1 MEEEYP
7 TIPDLKI
14 LKKLKQTKS
23 SVVWLGKE
31 TSQEIFNNTQSQY
44 LIIKGIS
51 KSSLLGNS
59 TDFEMLKRERNFLEE
74 NSKIL
79 SKDSPFPKFF
89 RAYKDDNYLYMI
101 ITFIEGLDLSTLI
114 LDKIFRFNKFE
125 SVEDFK
131 IKKKIF
137 LHLVAQ
143 AINLISL
150 LHDRRIIYRDFKMNN
165 LLIDQKLKLN
175 LVDFGTIEKINSADD
190 RTSTICGTFHIMAP
204 EIFKVKYGEMS
215 SYNSKVDV
223 YSLGV
228 FVYELF
234 CSYPPFDY
242 LKENDETSMKKYAEL
257 VCQGLSDDFN
267 FGQSFYKKIDVD
279 ENFQN
284 SLYKDSSKE
293 IECFLGNVI
302 NLIKLCMDLNPDQRP
317 SVELLKN
324 HHLFEDKFEFYF
336 DSDKINFLNDYV
348 AMIVKYIDFNGEF
361 VECYERLE
369 KVGDMFSKFF

>member
-1 MEEEYP
+1 MEDEFP
-7 TIPDLKI
+7 TIPDIKI

-23 SVVWLGKE
+23 SILWLGKE
-31 TSQEIFNNTQSQY
+31 TNQENFTSTQSQY

-51 KSSLLGNS
+51 KSSLIGNS

-79 SKDSPFPKFF
+79 SQDCPFPKFI

-101 ITFIEGLDLSTLI
+101 ITFIEGLDFSTLI

-125 SVEDFK
+125 SEEDFK

-143 AINLISL
+143 AINIISI
-150 LHDRRIIYRDFKMNN
+150 LHERRNIYRDFKMNN
-165 LLIDQKLKLN
+165 LLIDKKLKLS
-175 LVDFGTIEKINSADD
+175 LVDFGTIEKLNSADD
-190 RTSTICGTFHIMAP
+190 RTSTVCGTFHIMAP

-242 LKENDETSMKKYAEL
+242 LKENDDTSIKKYAEL
-257 VCQGLSDDFN
+257 VCEGLKDDIN
-267 FGQSFYKKIDVD
+267 FGQDFSKKKDGNFHNSFSI
-279 ENFQN
+279 
-284 SLYKDSSKE
+284 DSSKE
-293 IECFLGNVI
+293 IDCFLGNVV
-302 NLIKLCMDLNPDQRP
+302 NLIKLCMDLNADQRP
-317 SVELLKN
+317 SIELLKN
-324 HHLFEDKFEFYF
+324 HHLFEDKFEFYL

-348 AMIVKYIDFNGEF
+348 IKIVKYIDFNGEF
-361 VECYERLE
+361 IECYERLE
-369 KVGDMFSKFF
+369 KVGDIFSNFF

>member
-1 MEEEYP
+1 MDDEFP
-7 TIPDLKI
+7 TIPDIKI

-23 SVVWLGKE
+23 SIVWLGKE
-31 TSQEIFNNTQSQY
+31 TNHENFSNTQSQY

-51 KSSLLGNS
+51 KSSLIGNS

-79 SKDSPFPKFF
+79 SQDCPFPKFI
-89 RAYKDDNYLYMI
+89 RSYKDDNYLYMI
-101 ITFIEGLDLSTLI
+101 ITFIEGLDFSTLI
-114 LDKIFRFNKFE
+114 LDKIFCFNKFE
-125 SVEDFK
+125 SEEDFK

-143 AINLISL
+143 AINIISI
-150 LHDRRIIYRDFKMNN
+150 LHDRGNIYRDFKMNN
-165 LLIDQKLKLN
+165 LLIDKKLKLS
-175 LVDFGTIEKINSADD
+175 LVDFGTIEKLNSADD
-190 RTSTICGTFHIMAP
+190 RTSTVCGTFHIMAP

-242 LKENDETSMKKYAEL
+242 LKENDETSVKKYAEL
-257 VCQGLSDDFN
+257 VCEGLKDDIN
-267 FGQSFYKKIDVD
+267 FSQDFYKKIGG
-279 ENFQN
+279 NF
-284 SLYKDSSKE
+284 YDSFSIDTSKE
-293 IECFLGNVI
+293 IDCFLGNVV
-302 NLIKLCMDLNPDQRP
+302 NLIKLCMDLHPDQRP
-317 SVELLKN
+317 SIELLKN
-324 HHLFEDKFEFYF
+324 HHLFEDKFEFYL

-348 AMIVKYIDFNGEF
+348 VMIVKYIDFNGEF
-361 VECYERLE
+361 IECYERLE
-369 KVGDMFSKFF
+369 KVGDIFSNFF

>member
-79 SKDSPFPKFF
+79 SKDSSFPKFF